1 MTAATRTLARAG
13 LIVSVAILASRVLG
27 WLRTVVISA
36 IFGAGP
42 QLDAY
47 FAAFRIPDLI
57 FQLVAAGALSTALI
71 PVLAG
76 LFARGED
83 DHAWRVVASVGNAMM
98 VALLLLAVVVELAA
112 PVLVPLITPGFDQA
126 QLELTVTMTRVMI
139 LSPLFLAAGAIAGS
153 ALNASGRFA
162 AAAAA
167 PLLYN
172 VAIMA
177 AALFL
182 APALGVEALAVGVV
196 VGAIL
201 SLLVQLP
208 QLMGLP
214 RFAYRLAV
222 DLRDPAAREALF
234 LMVPRAIG
242 LGVTQF
248 TFLVN
253 TALATT
259 LGAGALTAYN
269 VAFTI
274 LQIPIGLVGLPLGIV
289 LLPSLSRAAALD
301 QVHDFGRLLSRALRQ
316 LRYVL
321 LFLTTVLMVLRVQVV
336 TVLFDYGRFDA
347 QAIAQTADA
356 LLLFLVGLAAH
367 GLIQILARAFYAR
380 KDTRT
385 PVIAAILSV
394 IVNVVVSIAT
404 VGTRGLAGLAL
415 GIAAGAW
422 FEAVL
427 LLVLL
432 VRGSIAVEAAPL
444 ARSGLLAFG
453 GALLAG
459 AVAWLVAAGFA
470 KVLPD
475 PASKLGSLA
484 QLIVAGGAAGLAYV
498 AYSWVLR
505 LPELGG
511 TWAVLRVA
519 LRRTE
524 DPA

>member
-1 MTAATRTLARAG
+1 MTLAQKTLARAG
-13 LIVSVAILASRVLG
+13 LIVTSAILASRVLG
-27 WLRTVVISA
+27 WLRTVVISST
-36 IFGAGP
+36 FGASA

-76 LFARGED
+76 LLARGED
-83 DHAWRVVASVGNAMM
+83 DHAWRVLASVGNAM
-98 VALLLLAVVVELAA
+98 LLALGVLAVLVALAA
-112 PVLVPLITPGFDQA
+112 PVLVPLITPGFTEA
-126 QLELTVTMTRVMI
+126 QLELTVTMTRVML
-139 LSPLFLAAGAIAGS
+139 LSPIFLAAGAVVGS

-162 AAAAA
+162 AAAGA

-172 VAIMA
+172 LAIIA
-177 AALFL
+177 AALLL
-182 APALGVEALAVGVV
+182 APAMGVEALAVGVV
-196 VGAIL
+196 AGSIL

-208 QLMGLP
+208 QLRRLP
-214 RFAYRLAV
+214 HFRYRATV
-222 DLRDPAAREALF
+222 DLRDPPAREALL

-242 LGVTQF
+242 LGVTQI

-289 LLPSLSRAAALD
+289 LLPSLSRAAALEQD
-301 QVHDFGRLLSRALRQ
+301 REFGRLLVRATRL
-316 LRYVL
+316 LLYAL

-347 QAIAQTADA
+347 QAIDQTSQA
-356 LLLFLVGLAAH
+356 LLVFMLGLAAH
-367 GLIQILARAFYAR
+367 GLIQLLARAFYAH

-394 IVNVVVSIAT
+394 VVNVVVSVAT
-404 VGTRGLAGLAL
+404 VGALGLAGLAL

-422 FEAVL
+422 FEAL
-427 LLVLL
+427 LLLALL
-432 VRGSIAVEAAPL
+432 VRRSVAIEAAPL
-444 ARSGLLAFG
+444 LRSSFVEGV

-459 AVAWLVAAGFA
+459 GVAWLVLMVATSW
-470 KVLPD
+470 LPD
-475 PASKLGSLA
+475 SRAKLTA
-484 QLIVAGGAAGLAYV
+484 LIVLFLAGGAAALAYI
-498 AYSWVLR
+498 AYSRLLR
-505 LPELGG
+505 LPELDGLV
-511 TWAVLRVA
+511 AALRLA
-519 LRRTE
+519 LRRGE
-524 DPA
+524 VEP